1 MAFFVDGVLF
11 SLKFSSR
18 KTQITNSKMK
28 SKEKRILIQMRS
40 LHFDYSVN
48 NIIDNL
54 NKKKDLNPQ
63 KLPSKCF
70 DLMFIGGI
78 KTSIQIPYIQ
88 SNLFEILFAVSL
100 TRCLQKVL
108 MVVGKAKPAQV

>member
-11 SLKFSSR
+11 ALKVSSR

-78 KTSIQIPYIQ
+78 KTSIQIPYI
-88 SNLFEILFAVSL
+88 
-100 TRCLQKVL
+100 
-108 MVVGKAKPAQV
+108 